1 MDKVSP
7 ITQEETDE
15 EPIKMPLMTFDN
27 HVPQTE
33 VKQEIVLKS
42 VDNVV
47 VQPKKE
53 AKVTKI
59 G

>member
-1 MDKVSP
+1 
-7 ITQEETDE
+7 
-15 EPIKMPLMTFDN
+15 MPLMTFDN

>member
-1 MDKVSP
+1 
-7 ITQEETDE
+7 
-15 EPIKMPLMTFDN
+15 MTFDN

-59 G
+59 GQAAAKSEKYYK